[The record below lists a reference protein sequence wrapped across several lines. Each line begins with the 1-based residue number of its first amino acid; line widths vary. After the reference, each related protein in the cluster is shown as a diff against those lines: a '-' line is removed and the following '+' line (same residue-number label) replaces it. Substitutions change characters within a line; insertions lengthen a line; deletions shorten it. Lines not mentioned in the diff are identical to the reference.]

1 MMSEFLWL
9 IPAAV
14 LTLGLVLLVVK
25 VRRKQGD

>member
-1 MMSEFLWL
+1 MSEFIWL
-9 IPAAV
+9 IPVAV

>member
-9 IPAAV
+9 IPVAV